1 MPFNGPLTLP
11 LATLSP
17 EGGEGVKSSVTF
29 PSTQRGEER
38 GEGPTLRKTGIDANL
53 LLGGKVWENWEGEPP
68 GEPSPR
74 QVLAP

>member
-1 MPFNGPLTLP
+1 MPSNCPLTRP

-17 EGGEGVKSSVTF
+17 EGGEGVKSSVAF
-29 PSTQRGEER
+29 PSTQR

-68 GEPSPR
+68 GQPSPR